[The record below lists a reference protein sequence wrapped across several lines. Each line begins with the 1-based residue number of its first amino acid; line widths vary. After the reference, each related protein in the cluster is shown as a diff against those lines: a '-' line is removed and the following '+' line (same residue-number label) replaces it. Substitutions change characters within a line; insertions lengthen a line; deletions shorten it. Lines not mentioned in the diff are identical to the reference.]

1 MLLVI
6 PAWRDE
12 DNSAFLLEERGR
24 EMPVGAYSA
33 GSNTFCHHEYIVK
46 LTLRWTPGHEGIE
59 GSECADEEAKHPA
72 KGLSSPTSELPQVLR
87 RRLPASASSLRRNF
101 KAHLKTLAAARCK
114 ASARGQ
120 RMEDLTDNLLS
131 KRYVD
136 MITSAKT

>member
-1 MLLVI
+1 
-6 PAWRDE
+6 
-12 DNSAFLLEERGR
+12 
-24 EMPVGAYSA
+24 MPVGSYSA

-59 GSECADEEAKHPA
+59 GSERADEEAKHPA

-136 MITSAKT
+136 MIASAKT